1 MRLNL
6 FNADLFSTKVR
17 IEELQTTLSE
27 NNTWE
32 ENCVP
37 WRDVWASIQL
47 KSIGVTKSLYLFI
60 VKWKGE
66 FPKKFR
72 VVFQD
77 KIFIPTQ
84 EASFDYKN
92 DLVIFHAR

>member
-1 MRLNL
+1 MYSNL
-6 FNADLFSTKVR
+6 FNTKVR
-17 IEELQTTLSE
+17 IEELKTTLSE

-32 ENCVP
+32 SKYVP

-47 KSIGVTKSLYLFI
+47 KSVGVTQSLYLFI
-60 VKWKGE
+60 VKWKGQ

-77 KIFIPTQ
+77 KIFTPTQ
-84 EASFDYKN
+84 ESSFDYKN